1 MNFAKKNPPCLKL
14 VKPFCGQSLLITRQ
28 ALVAV
33 QKELTASSHEGDVK
47 EPTLLKRVGDIVPG
61 GVRKGTVTS

>member
-1 MNFAKKNPPCLKL
+1 M
-14 VKPFCGQSLLITRQ
+14 
-28 ALVAV
+28 AV